1 MVSLAKN
8 HSESFSQQEA
18 PTILSQ
24 DLLVNH
30 LSFLNTLS
38 VSQLWGPLISATLV
52 SHPKLLDVPD

>member
-8 HSESFSQQEA
+8 HSESFSQQEG
-18 PTILSQ
+18 LSQ